1 MSPKKSHTITV
12 TDDQLRLVE
21 AVEND
26 PALLAKLTEVLERVN
41 REVDG
46 NTDAYTAELRIEEAV
61 NEIAKSMVGQWAG
74 KAQQAALGEALKD
87 TGQIRNGKKN
97 STGTAPSGG

>member
-12 TDDQLRLVE
+12 TDNQLRLFE

-26 PALLAKLTEVLERVN
+26 PALLSKLTEVLERFN
-41 REVDG
+41 QEVDS

-61 NEIAKSMVGQWAG
+61 NEIAKSMVIQWAD

-87 TGQIRNGKKN
+87 PDQIKNGKKN
-97 STGTAPSGG
+97 STGTAPSEE